1 LRRRLRSAERRN
13 DDATRLGSSRV
24 KTPLSRV
31 SASLCSVTCRDQ
43 RRPACFDLGFFR
55 AALLR
60 LWVLRGALRPRLDTL
75 CAVAAISDKPGW
87 AETGSSRVGKGAM
100 SNTFRY
106 LAFAASCLLLAPI
119 AAAAQ
124 TYPSRQITLIVPF
137 APGGPADFLGRLVGQ
152 KMGEDLGQQ
161 IVVDNRPG
169 ANTIIGAQA
178 VAKAAPD
185 GYTLLMAI
193 DGTLVMN
200 PFLYTKLA
208 YDPFRDFVPVSLL
221 ALVPSALVGNIDIP
235 VNSIKELVDQEKA
248 KPGTFQIGIS
258 TPTSQVNVG
267 LLNMMAGTNFGI
279 VPYRGGTTQITGIL
293 AGDIPL
299 GMESINV
306 ARPLWRDKRLKILG
320 LVSAQRLSLAPE
332 IATIAE
338 TFPGYDLGIWQSIV
352 TPAGTPGAV
361 VNVLHAAIRKVL
373 AMPEVREKLLAA
385 GIEPASS
392 ATPQEFAAFIRSQAD
407 TRAKVIAAVGMKLD

>member
-1 LRRRLRSAERRN
+1 M
-13 DDATRLGSSRV
+13 TVHLGRV
-24 KTPLSRV
+24 
-31 SASLCSVTCRDQ
+31 AGAA
-43 RRPACFDLGFFR
+43 ACL
-55 AALLR
+55 ALV
-60 LWVLRGALRPRLDTL
+60 VLAPT
-75 CAVAAISDKPGW
+75 
-87 AETGSSRVGKGAM
+87 
-100 SNTFRY
+100 
-106 LAFAASCLLLAPI
+106 AAS
-119 AAAAQ
+119 AQ
-124 TYPSRQITLIVPF
+124 SYPTRQITLVVPF
-137 APGGPADFLGRLVGQ
+137 APGGPADFLGRLIGL
-152 KMGEDLGQQ
+152 KMSEDLGQQ

-200 PFLYTKLA
+200 PFLYSKLA
-208 YDPFRDFVPVSLL
+208 YDPFKDFAPVSLI
-221 ALVPSALVGNIDIP
+221 ALVPSAVVGNINIP
-235 VNSIKELVDQEKA
+235 VNSVKELVEQEKA

-267 LLNMMAGTNFGI
+267 LLNMMAGTNFTM

-306 ARPLWRDKRLKILG
+306 SLPLWRDKKLKILG

-332 IATIAE
+332 IPTIAE

-352 TPAGTPGAV
+352 APAGTPRDV
-361 VNVLHAAIRKVL
+361 VGRLFGSIKKAL
-373 AMPEVREKLLAA
+373 AMPDVREKLLAA
-385 GIEPASS
+385 GIEPATSNS
-392 ATPQEFAAFIRSQAD
+392 PEEFAAFIRAQAD
-407 TRAKVIAAVGMKLD
+407 TRAKVIEAVGMKLD

>member
-1 LRRRLRSAERRN
+1 MRIHLGRS
-13 DDATRLGSSRV
+13 
-24 KTPLSRV
+24 
-31 SASLCSVTCRDQ
+31 
-43 RRPACFDLGFFR
+43 
-55 AALLR
+55 
-60 LWVLRGALRPRLDTL
+60 
-75 CAVAAISDKPGW
+75 
-87 AETGSSRVGKGAM
+87 
-100 SNTFRY
+100 
-106 LAFAASCLLLAPI
+106 AFAAAFVLLFASM
-119 AAAAQ
+119 AAAQ
-124 TYPSRQITLIVPF
+124 TYPARQITLVVPF
-137 APGGPADFLGRLVGQ
+137 APGGPADFLGRLIGQ
-152 KMGEDLGQQ
+152 KMSEDLGQQ

-200 PFLYTKLA
+200 PFLYSKLA
-208 YDPFRDFVPVSLL
+208 YDPFKDFVPISLI
-221 ALVPSALVGNIDIP
+221 ALVPSAVTGNINVP
-235 VNSIKELVDQEKA
+235 VNSIKEMVEQEKA

-267 LLNMMAGTNFGI
+267 LLNMMAGTNFTM

-293 AGDIPL
+293 AGDIPF

-306 ARPLWRDKRLKILG
+306 SLPLWREKKLKILG

-332 IATIAE
+332 IPTIAE

-352 TPAGTPGAV
+352 APAGTPADIVGK
-361 VNVLHAAIRKVL
+361 LHGSIRKVL
-373 AMPEVREKLLAA
+373 AMPDVREKLANA

-392 ATPQEFAAFIRSQAD
+392 CTPEDFAAFIRAQAD
-407 TRAKVIAAVGMKLD
+407 TRAKVIQAIGMKLD

>member
-1 LRRRLRSAERRN
+1 MRIHLGRS
-13 DDATRLGSSRV
+13 
-24 KTPLSRV
+24 
-31 SASLCSVTCRDQ
+31 
-43 RRPACFDLGFFR
+43 
-55 AALLR
+55 
-60 LWVLRGALRPRLDTL
+60 
-75 CAVAAISDKPGW
+75 
-87 AETGSSRVGKGAM
+87 
-100 SNTFRY
+100 
-106 LAFAASCLLLAPI
+106 AFAAAFVLLFASM
-119 AAAAQ
+119 AAAQ
-124 TYPSRQITLIVPF
+124 TYPARQITLVVPF
-137 APGGPADFLGRLVGQ
+137 APGGPADFLGRLIGQ
-152 KMGEDLGQQ
+152 KMSEDLGQP

-200 PFLYTKLA
+200 PFLYSKLA
-208 YDPFRDFVPVSLL
+208 YDPFKDFVPISLI
-221 ALVPSALVGNIDIP
+221 ALVPSAVTGNINVP
-235 VNSIKELVDQEKA
+235 VNSIKEMVEQEKA

-267 LLNMMAGTNFGI
+267 LLNMMAGTNFTM

-293 AGDIPL
+293 AGDIPF

-306 ARPLWRDKRLKILG
+306 SLPLWREKKLKILG

-332 IATIAE
+332 IPTIAE

-352 TPAGTPGAV
+352 APAGTPADIVGK
-361 VNVLHAAIRKVL
+361 LHGSIRKVL
-373 AMPEVREKLLAA
+373 AMPDVREKLANA

-392 ATPQEFAAFIRSQAD
+392 STPEDFAAFIRAQAD
-407 TRAKVIAAVGMKLD
+407 TRAKVIQAIGMKLD

>member
-1 LRRRLRSAERRN
+1 MKTRFARL
-13 DDATRLGSSRV
+13 
-24 KTPLSRV
+24 
-31 SASLCSVTCRDQ
+31 
-43 RRPACFDLGFFR
+43 ACA
-55 AALLR
+55 AALL
-60 LWVLRGALRPRLDTL
+60 ALS
-75 CAVAAISDKPGW
+75 V
-87 AETGSSRVGKGAM
+87 SSA
-100 SNTFRY
+100 T
-106 LAFAASCLLLAPI
+106 
-119 AAAAQ
+119 AQ
-124 TYPSRQITLIVPF
+124 NYPARQITLVVPF
-137 APGGPADFLGRLVGQ
+137 APGGPADFLGRLIGQ

-161 IVVDNRPG
+161 LVIDNRPG

-200 PFLYTKLA
+200 PFLYSKLA
-208 YDPFRDFVPVSLL
+208 YDPFKDFVPVSLV
-221 ALVPSALVGNIDIP
+221 ALVPSAVVGNINIP
-235 VNSIKELVDQEKA
+235 VSSIKDLVEREKA

-267 LLNMMAGTNFGI
+267 LLNMMAGTNFTM
-279 VPYRGGTTQITGIL
+279 VPYRGGTTQVTGIL

-306 ARPLWRDKRLKILG
+306 SLPLWRDNKLKILG

-332 IATIAE
+332 IPTIAE

-352 TPAGTPGAV
+352 APAGTPREV
-361 VNVLHAAIRKVL
+361 VSKLHGSIKKVL
-373 AMPEVREKLLAA
+373 AMPEVRDKLLAA

-392 ATPQEFAAFIRSQAD
+392 NSPEEFAAFIRSQAE
-407 TRAKVIAAVGMKLD
+407 TRAKVIQAVGIKID

>member
-1 LRRRLRSAERRN
+1 MTVHLGRLAG
-13 DDATRLGSSRV
+13 AAACIAL
-24 KTPLSRV
+24 LV
-31 SASLCSVTCRDQ
+31 SAAT
-43 RRPACFDLGFFR
+43 
-55 AALLR
+55 AAR
-60 LWVLRGALRPRLDTL
+60 
-75 CAVAAISDKPGW
+75 
-87 AETGSSRVGKGAM
+87 
-100 SNTFRY
+100 
-106 LAFAASCLLLAPI
+106 
-119 AAAAQ
+119 AQ
-124 TYPSRQITLIVPF
+124 TYPSRQVTLVVPF
-137 APGGPADFLGRLVGQ
+137 APGGPADFLGRLIGQ
-152 KMGEDLGQQ
+152 KMSEDLGQQ

-178 VAKAAPD
+178 VAKAGPD

-200 PFLYTKLA
+200 PFLYSKLA
-208 YDPFRDFVPVSLL
+208 YDPFKDFAPVSLI
-221 ALVPSALVGNIDIP
+221 ALVPSAVVGNINIP
-235 VNSIKELVDQEKA
+235 VNSIKELVEQEKA

-267 LLNMMAGTNFGI
+267 LLNMMAGTNFTM

-306 ARPLWRDKRLKILG
+306 SLPLWRDKKLKILG

-332 IATIAE
+332 IPTIAE

-352 TPAGTPGAV
+352 APAGTPRDV
-361 VNVLHAAIRKVL
+361 VGKLFGSIKKVL
-373 AMPEVREKLLAA
+373 AMPDVREKLLTA

-392 ATPQEFAAFIRSQAD
+392 NSPEEFAAFIRAQAD
-407 TRAKVIAAVGMKLD
+407 TRAKVIQAVGMKLD